1 MLGTFVDVND
11 CPDGHI
17 EIKNHVLNLLKKS
30 LSATVKFACFI
41 LQSSHL
47 LGSVIQKLEVEN
59 TCLIP
64 CVGHSLTSVI
74 VLKDASRWKTCCD
87 PMLRAFVDVRSAIAM
102 CLRYA

>member
-1 MLGTFVDVND
+1 MLRTFVDAND
-11 CPDGHI
+11 CPNKGR
-17 EIKNHVLNLLKKS
+17 V
-30 LSATVKFACFI
+30 
-41 LQSSHL
+41 
-47 LGSVIQKLEVEN
+47 EVEN

-64 CVGHSLTSVI
+64 YVGHSLTSVI